1 MVLLKKPISIIEDI
15 IKNDYYNEEYFE
27 NFFINESFELLEK
40 YINDFGK
47 TVENKESRNLLQ
59 KILIGFFKIQI
70 ILSFSNKD

>member
-27 NFFINESFELLEK
+27 NFFIKINIFTSVI
-40 YINDFGK
+40 INDFGK

>member
-27 NFFINESFELLEK
+27 NFFIK
-40 YINDFGK
+40 INK